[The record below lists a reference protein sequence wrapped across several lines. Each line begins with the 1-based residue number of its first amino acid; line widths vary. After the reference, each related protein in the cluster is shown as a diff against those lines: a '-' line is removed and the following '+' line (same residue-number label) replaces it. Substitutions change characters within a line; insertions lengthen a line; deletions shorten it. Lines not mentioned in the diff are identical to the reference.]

1 MNPLATI
8 TALAERSVSLVLH
21 KNSWEVN
28 LITKNGRLD
37 LFGEP
42 KHSFLLTPDMQAR
55 QLSHHTLWV
64 VVCDSPR
71 SWDGHIHIGA
81 DIEDF
86 AVAENVAK
94 GASSS
99 ARFYLSVDTYSME
112 NHMFIYDLSP
122 NYSDVQVSD

>member
-8 TALAERSVSLVLH
+8 TALAERSVHLISL
-21 KNSWEVN
+21 KNGWEVD
-28 LITKNGRLD
+28 LKTKNGRLD

-42 KHSFLLTPDMQAR
+42 KRSFPLTPDMIEASKAIKSLCPTDGGVR
-55 QLSHHTLWV
+55 LTEV
-64 VVCDSPR
+64 M
-71 SWDGHIHIGA
+71 DGHIHIGA

-99 ARFYLSVDTYSME
+99 ARFYLSVDAYSVE
-112 NHMFIYDLSP
+112 NRMFIYNLSP
-122 NYSDVQVSD
+122 NYSDV